1 MISRSWFSRSNV
13 RLADGDN
20 AAAPLPLPHPTLAQ
34 QCPSC
39 PSPTGRP
46 DSDRLS
52 AVERTDPPVDR
63 SAEMSSS
70 MDGMSE
76 KELLDFLERQ
86 VRQLRHYF
94 WHHFSRGYQLHI
106 SPRAPCGVLYFVP
119 VQ

>member
-1 MISRSWFSRSNV
+1 
-13 RLADGDN
+13 
-20 AAAPLPLPHPTLAQ
+20 
-34 QCPSC
+34 
-39 PSPTGRP
+39 
-46 DSDRLS
+46 
-52 AVERTDPPVDR
+52 
-63 SAEMSSS
+63 